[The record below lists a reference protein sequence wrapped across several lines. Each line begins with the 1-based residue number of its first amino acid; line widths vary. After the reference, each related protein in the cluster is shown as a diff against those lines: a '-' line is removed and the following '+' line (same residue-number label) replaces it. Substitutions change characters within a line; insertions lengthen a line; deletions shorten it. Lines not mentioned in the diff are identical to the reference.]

1 LAKSTGSIRFAPC
14 TCLLHD
20 TFKKQTR
27 LKTKTD
33 MTTTKQNLMIEL
45 RLFSAL
51 TNQTRP
57 NVADLLN
64 TSESDLKAQ
73 LETLKSN
80 YNNKNK

>member
-1 LAKSTGSIRFAPC
+1 
-14 TCLLHD
+14 
-20 TFKKQTR
+20 
-27 LKTKTD
+27 
-33 MTTTKQNLMIEL
+33 MTTTKQNLIIEM

-57 NVADLLN
+57 NMADLLN
-64 TSESDLKAQ
+64 ASESELKAQ

>member
-1 LAKSTGSIRFAPC
+1 
-14 TCLLHD
+14 
-20 TFKKQTR
+20 
-27 LKTKTD
+27 
-33 MTTTKQNLMIEL
+33 MTTTKQNLIIEL

-57 NVADLLN
+57 NMADLLN